1 MPKPTP
7 KKINRPDTPL
17 AATPTPKLSFKE
29 FAENRAKKDS
39 TETTDKYLKYGHE
52 RRYAKEEGNR
62 AANQVRTDMGQTDM
76 IVDKSKDKYGQD
88 KYTRRK

>member
-1 MPKPTP
+1 MPDP
-7 KKINRPDTPL
+7 KKIKRPDTPL
-17 AATPTPKLSFKE
+17 APTPTPYNFKE
-29 FAENRAKKDS
+29 FAEKRAKNDS
-39 TETTDKYLKYGHE
+39 IVATEKYIKYKPNEGTRE
-52 RRYAKEEGNR
+52 AKSEGNR